1 MEENELTEENK
12 LENLLKNQQNKNEDQ
27 YEINEWA
34 SMTSLGLVI
43 FFGFTFFYNGLHL
56 QHLLAIYAGYYA
68 AGSINKYQ
76 LSREGTDLLA
86 AIGFSLLFVVSF
98 VLALINIYGKLD

>member
-1 MEENELTEENK
+1 MDEDELTEENK
-12 LENLLKNQQNKNEDQ
+12 LENLLKNQQKKNEDQ
-27 YEINEWA
+27 SKINEWA
-34 SMTSLGLVI
+34 SMASLGLVI

-56 QHLLAIYAGYYA
+56 QHLLAIYVGYYA
-68 AGSINKYQ
+68 TGSIKKYQ
-76 LSREGTDLLA
+76 FSRERTDLLA